1 MPSLRL
7 FFVLVALVFSSLS
20 NADIGTVKFKVQS
33 VIFNENML
41 LEVPYASANIY
52 LDDNHPYGGGQ
63 IAAETNDNGEA
74 VLSLA
79 AGEHTVIF
87 SQWTSSQSV
96 FVSETYRFDVR
107 ANEETLVEQSLVT
120 TRATIV
126 AEGDVGWG
134 RAYYVTGA
142 TDLLGNW
149 KTAYRMTPISANQW
163 SFFAHLPLGI
173 EYKILRGPWLA
184 GIEEMPTTHIDWE
197 LGDNRQIQF
206 VEILSNLIEPQF

>member
-1 MPSLRL
+1 MPFLRL
-7 FFVLVALVFSSLS
+7 FFVLFTLVFSSLS

-33 VIFNENML
+33 LILKENVL
-41 LEVPYASANIY
+41 LGVPYVSANIY
-52 LDDNHPYGGGQ
+52 LDGSHPHGGGQ
-63 IAAETNDNGEA
+63 IAAETDGNGEA
-74 VLSLA
+74 VLSLE

-96 FVSETYRFDVR
+96 FVSETYRFEVT
-107 ANEETLVEQSLVT
+107 ANKETLVEESLVT

-149 KTAYRMTPISANQW
+149 ETAYRMTPISANQW

-184 GIEEMPTTHIDWE
+184 GMEEIPTTHIDWE
-197 LGDNRQIQF
+197 IGDNRQVRF